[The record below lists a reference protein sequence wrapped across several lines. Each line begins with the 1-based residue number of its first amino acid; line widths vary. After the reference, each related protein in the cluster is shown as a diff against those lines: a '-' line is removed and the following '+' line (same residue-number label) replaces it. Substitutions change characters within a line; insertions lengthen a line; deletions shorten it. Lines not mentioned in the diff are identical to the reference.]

1 MSSSA
6 VAQPET
12 RLTLRA
18 WGLLLVVCGALFL
31 EGIDIAMLNVAVPA
45 IAADVGLGAGSAHWV
60 ISAYVLGYA
69 GFMLLGGRTA
79 DLLGRRRVFLLALG
93 VFIAF
98 SVVGG
103 LAQADWVLV
112 LARFA
117 TGVSAGF
124 LTPAGFSIVTTT
136 FPEGPLRDRALVV
149 YGATG
154 AAGFVLGMVAG
165 GLLTTASWR
174 WVFFGPAALG
184 LALLVVG
191 ALLIRPDQPRDPLA
205 GGFDVTGA
213 LTVTGG
219 MVAIVYAV
227 IAIGEGHGLDEAALP
242 VVAAVVLL
250 AAFVAIESRHRS
262 PLLRLGLLRQGLLP
276 HASVAGLL
284 FMGAFFGFQFAVTLY
299 LQELRGWSPL
309 EAGLTFAVMGLDL
322 VAAPLVTPLL
332 VRRFG
337 AVRVMTAGAAAAA
350 LAYGRLIGLQ
360 DDWTYLDLLP
370 SLLLVAV
377 AFALVYGPLTSAAA
391 EGVAESEQGAA
402 GGVVFTA
409 FQFGG
414 ALGLAAVTIALAAGD
429 TADATVGDYRRA
441 LVVATAAA
449 VGAVV
454 VGVLAAVRRRRP
466 APPETEP
473 AALPCAG

>member
-1 MSSSA
+1 MSSSP
-6 VAQPET
+6 VVEQTEQ
-12 RLTLRA
+12 RMTLRA

-45 IAADVGLGAGSAHWV
+45 IADDVGLSAGSAHWV

-79 DLLGRRRVFLLALG
+79 DLVGRRRVFLLALA
-93 VFIAF
+93 VFVAF

-103 LAQADWVLV
+103 VADADWVLV

-117 TGVSAGF
+117 TGVAAGF

-149 YGATG
+149 YGAVG

-165 GLLTTASWR
+165 GLLTTVSWR
-174 WVFFGPAALG
+174 WVFFAP
-184 LALLVVG
+184 ALLGVVLLAAG
-191 ALLIRPDQPRDPLA
+191 AWLIRPDEPTGPGV
-205 GGFDVTGA
+205 GGADVGGA
-213 LTVTGG
+213 LTVTAG

-227 IAIGEGHGLDEAALP
+227 ITVGEGHGIRDAVLP
-242 VVAAVVLL
+242 VAAAVVLL
-250 AAFVAIESRHRS
+250 SGFVVIESRHRS
-262 PLLRLGLLRQGLLP
+262 PLLRLGLLREGLLP
-276 HASVAGLL
+276 YASVAGLL
-284 FMGAFFGFQFAVTLY
+284 FMGAFFAFQFAVTLY

-309 EAGLTFAVMGLDL
+309 EAGLTFAIMGLDL
-322 VAAPLVTPLL
+322 VVAPIVTPPL

-337 AVRVMTAGAAAAA
+337 VVRVMTAGLLAAAVAF
-350 LAYGRLIGLQ
+350 GRLVGLQ
-360 DDWTYLDLLP
+360 DDWTYPDLLP

-391 EGVAESEQGAA
+391 EGVAEAEQGAA
-402 GGVVFTA
+402 GGVVYTA

-414 ALGLAAVTIALAAGD
+414 ALGLAGVTIVLSASD
-429 TADATVGDYRRA
+429 
-441 LVVATAAA
+441 TAAA
-449 VGAVV
+449 VGDYRHALVVPTVAAALAVV
-454 VGVLAAVRRRRP
+454 VGVLAAARQRTLRP
-466 APPETEP
+466 PT
-473 AALPCAG
+473 GQSTRG